1 MTSRFELKLKQ
12 LTRKEQT
19 IINER
24 VVCSV
29 FIKVRVSCVLIVGVT
44 AIIVATHNKNNIA
57 LSARRESP
65 ENFHFLSHISL
76 VAMET

>member
-12 LTRKEQT
+12 LTRKEQ
-19 IINER
+19 IVINER

-29 FIKVRVSCVLIVGVT
+29 SIKVRFSCVLIVGVT
-44 AIIVATHNKNNIA
+44 AIIAAANKSNIA

-65 ENFHFLSHISL
+65 ENFHSLSRISL